1 MHQPKPLFDVRA
13 EHGEGPLWDPVEGNL
28 YWVDLFQGRYFKAN
42 LKEQTV
48 EHHEVGQALG
58 VMALRKKWGMV
69 VAVENGFALWNED
82 ARNLQIIKSTPISDE
97 PALRFNDGAVDPAG
111 RFFAGTMAWDEQS
124 RLGKLYR
131 LDANFVIKELDN
143 NLYIS
148 NGMGWSMDRKTFYFI
163 DTLQHAVF
171 AYDYDLPSGDI
182 SNRRVFIRFAEDEL
196 PDGMTMD
203 SNDGFWIALYGGGKI
218 VRFDAS
224 GKRTGEIPLPV
235 QHPTSCCFGGRD
247 MKTLFITTSQKELSE
262 DERRENPLAGRLF
275 YLETDVRGKPE
286 RRFRG

>member
-1 MHQPKPLFDVRA
+1 MQQPKPLFDFRA
-13 EHGEGPLWDPVEGNL
+13 EHGEGPIWDPVEGNL

-58 VMALRKKWGMV
+58 VMALRRKWGMV
-69 VAVENGFALWNED
+69 MAVENGFALWSED
-82 ARNLQIIKSTPISDE
+82 GRHLQMIKNTPLSDD
-97 PALRFNDGAVDPAG
+97 PAVRFNDGAVDPAG
-111 RFFAGTMAWDEQS
+111 RFFAGTMAWDEKS

-131 LDANFVIKELDN
+131 LDPDFTITELDN
-143 NLYIS
+143 NLLIS
-148 NGMGWSMDRKTFYFI
+148 NGMGWSRDRKTFYFI

-171 AYDYDLPSGDI
+171 AYDYNLYSGDI
-182 SNRRVFIRFAEDEL
+182 SNRRVFIRFADDEL

-203 SNDGFWIALYGGGKI
+203 SKDGFWIALYGGGKI

-224 GKRTGEIPLPV
+224 GKRTGEIELPV
-235 QHPTSCCFGGRD
+235 KYPTSCCFGGRD

-275 YLETDVRGKPE
+275 YLETEVRGKTEP
-286 RRFRG
+286 RFRG